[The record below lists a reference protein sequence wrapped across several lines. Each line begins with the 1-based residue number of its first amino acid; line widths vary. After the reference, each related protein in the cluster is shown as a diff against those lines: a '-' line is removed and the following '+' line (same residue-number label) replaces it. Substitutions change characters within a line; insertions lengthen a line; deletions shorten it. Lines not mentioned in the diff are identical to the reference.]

1 MNSKTYIWWDK
12 NSIAFKFMILIIILV
27 IAQSTLL
34 ISTMIVAGVLK
45 EAEDS
50 AFYSF
55 NEKVGNQKNELQKE
69 MSNRW
74 TNIDPFL
81 QEISW
86 KIPVEKNTEHSTE
99 QFLQETM
106 PTLISMLRTTMTT
119 GAFII
124 FNNHLTNPNDR
135 IALYLRDYDPLLND
149 DKNKDLYTVA
159 GPSELSQR
167 FKIPL
172 DTNWSYHLK
181 LTKENKT
188 FYEKP
193 YSKANLSTN
202 SKLLGYWSKPF
213 QLTTNDLPMIT
224 YSMPIFDRNN
234 QLRGIIGVEILVDYF
249 NQYLPGKDL
258 LARDSLGYL
267 IGFKNEQEKQ
277 IYPLIT
283 NGAIQNRILNTQE
296 PFVFT
301 NKDKNHNIYL
311 LENHNNTNNIY
322 AGVQKI
328 NLYYSNTPFEH
339 EEWYLI
345 GLTDESKL
353 LSLVNK
359 IQSILI
365 ISFIGS
371 ILLGVVGGY
380 WISRVYTKPI
390 ISLAKQVHASSLEKG
405 TSFART
411 GITEIDDLS
420 HAIEVTNTNLLEST
434 SKLSRIIHLV
444 NISLGAFE
452 YKQHEENVFM
462 TEQLKTLLLFGN
474 TEMTHFYT
482 HKENFI
488 QRLNTIMEHKEPDED
503 DIYKISDAPAK
514 WVRINMIVDESST
527 LGIVI
532 DVTEEIQEKRQI
544 KLDRDYDA
552 LTKIYNRGAFKRAV
566 VKLLEQNNFN
576 CSACIMFDLDFLKDV
591 NDTHG
596 HKWGD
601 IYIATTADYLSTF
614 KQKGNVIGRLSG
626 DEFAVFL
633 YGFENKEQ
641 IRQLVE
647 LFYKKIVQNPISF
660 PDGER
665 QIMISGGLFWL
676 DNPNE
681 AYQYDSIMHNA
692 DEALYKAKKTIKG
705 TLQEFN

>member
-1 MNSKTYIWWDK
+1 MNNKAYIRWDK
-12 NSIAFKFMILIIILV
+12 NSIAFKFMILIISLV

-34 ISTMIVAGVLK
+34 ITTMIVAGVLK

-50 AFYSF
+50 AFQAF
-55 NEKVGNQKNELQKE
+55 DEKVSNQKNALQKE
-69 MSNRW
+69 MSSRW

-81 QEISW
+81 KEISR
-86 KIPVEKNTEHSTE
+86 KIPVEENTERSTE
-99 QFLQETM
+99 QFLEETM

-119 GAFII
+119 GTFII
-124 FNNHLTNPNDR
+124 LNDTLTNPNDR
-135 IALYLRDYDPLLND
+135 MSLYLRDYDPLLND
-149 DKNKDLYTVA
+149 DTNKDLYTIA
-159 GPSELSQR
+159 GPAELSQR

-181 LTKENKT
+181 LTEENKT
-188 FYEKP
+188 FYESP
-193 YSKANLSTN
+193 YSKANLSKN

-213 QLTTNDLPMIT
+213 QLAPNDSPIIT

-234 QLRGIIGVEILVDYF
+234 TLRGIIGIEILVDYF

-267 IGFKNEQEKQ
+267 IGFKNQQEKQ
-277 IYPLIT
+277 IRPLIT
-283 NGAIQNRILNTQE
+283 NGAIQNRLLNTKE
-296 PFVFT
+296 PFVFA
-301 NKDKNHNIYL
+301 NKDKDRNIYL
-311 LENHNNTNNIY
+311 LENHHNTNDIY
-322 AGVQKI
+322 ASVEKI
-328 NLYYSNTPFEH
+328 DLYYSNTPFEQ

-345 GLTDESKL
+345 GLTEENKL

-365 ISFIGS
+365 MSFVGS
-371 ILLGVVGGY
+371 ILLGAVGGY
-380 WISRVYTKPI
+380 LISRVYTKPI
-390 ISLAKQVHASSLEKG
+390 IHLVKQVQESNLEKG

-434 SKLSRIIHLV
+434 SKLSRIINLV

-452 YKQHEENVFM
+452 YKQHEDNVFM
-462 TEQLKTLLLFGN
+462 TEQLKTLLLFDN
-474 TEMTHFYT
+474 AEMTHFYT
-482 HKENFI
+482 HKESFI
-488 QRLNTIMEHKEPDED
+488 QRLNKIMENKEPDED
-503 DIYKISDAPAK
+503 DVYKISDAPEK
-514 WVRINMIVDESST
+514 WVRINMIIEESSS

-532 DVTEEIQEKRQI
+532 DVTEEIQEKMQI
-544 KLDRDYDA
+544 KIDRDYDA
-552 LTKIYNRGAFKRAV
+552 LTKIYNRGAFKRSV
-566 VKLLEQNNFN
+566 VKVLEQNTLN
-576 CSACIMFDLDFLKDV
+576 CSACIMFDLDFLKVV

-633 YGFENKEQ
+633 YGFENKQQ

-647 LFYKKIVQNPISF
+647 QFYEKLAQNPISF

-676 DNPNE
+676 NNPNE
-681 AYQYDSIMHNA
+681 TYQYDIIMHNA
-692 DEALYKAKKTIKG
+692 DEALYKAKKTVKG